1 LSWIQSISCF
11 NPGEVIAIDGKTLRH
26 SYDRGG
32 DKKAIH
38 MVSAWAPSQR
48 LVLGQVKVD
57 KKSNEITAIPALL
70 KVLELKENIVTIDA
84 IGCQRSIVQAI
95 VEQGGDYVITLKKNQ
110 PSLYGRVEELFKQ
123 AISQGFF
130 GFIHTAYSTQKE
142 RERSRSLRNP
152 TSQPC

>member
-1 LSWIQSISCF
+1 MKS
-11 NPGEVIAIDGKTLRH
+11 V
-26 SYDRGG
+26 SYLFEMT
-32 DKKAIH
+32 I
-38 MVSAWAPSQR
+38 VW
-48 LVLGQVKVD
+48 GQVNVD

-110 PSLYGRVEELFKQ
+110 PSLYGRVKELFKQ